1 MKKDPPKKKKSIAQ
15 RAAAPTRVQGE
26 TYESKLLN
34 KGKVR
39 TKLKPTPESVE
50 EKRKARRERYLSNRK
65 ALTEQVKKTHTNY
78 AADTNDVY
86 LIDTSSKETKE
97 KAIAERKEKER
108 IANMRYNMRV
118 KNADY
123 GKKRTKLSDIEKAR
137 LKKKS

>member
-1 MKKDPPKKKKSIAQ
+1 MKNDPPKKKKSIAE
-15 RAAAPTRVQGE
+15 RASKPTRLQGE

-39 TKLKPTPESVE
+39 TKLMPTPESVE

-65 ALTEQVKKTHTNY
+65 SLTEQVKKTHTNFS
-78 AADTNDVY
+78 ADTNDVW
-86 LIDTSSKETKE
+86 LVDTSSKETKK

-118 KNADY
+118 QNAEY
-123 GKKRTKLSDIEKAR
+123 GKRRTKLSDVEKAK